1 MKREFEGWFFELTLM
16 QQLRVVYFIASFIVM
31 GLAIFFAPFDIVI
44 FAMINFSISI
54 GMLNGIPLNKL
65 K

>member
-1 MKREFEGWFFELTLM
+1 MKAKDRGWFFELTLM
-16 QQLRVVYFIASFIVM
+16 QQLRVVYFVASFIVM

-44 FAMINFSISI
+44 FAMMNFVISI